1 MKKMMVN
8 IGATVLFS
16 LALALPA
23 FATDKAQAK
32 SIRLVATEGDGVTV
46 QTNAG
51 KDVAISENM
60 RVFTGYTLATD
71 QNSYAY
77 LSLDDKKAVKMDKST
92 KAEIKKQGKKNKLYV
107 SSGQVFFNVKQ
118 KLTPDESMEI
128 VTPNMTMS
136 IRGTSGSV
144 VLQKTVAEDG
154 SMIEIHVN
162 VQLYDGSS
170 TTQVTDP
177 RTGQESQIQVPAGKQ
192 LDIIDFTGT
201 HIGDVILSDLKAEDI
216 PSDAAQ
222 EILKDDVLSKRVQTD
237 SGITADALKKAIQ
250 AAAAKEA
257 AQDALEEQCELNAK
271 KKADAAKN
279 LHHADKVD
287 TRPTDDDDD
296 IDDDDDDF
304 HSIIAKPSDT
314 PHADKI
320 KEDKAEADLGDK
332 VHTSDAD
339 DDDTDDDEPAINK
352 SKPPTAATKPAEKPK
367 APDDKVTSPDKPEDT
382 DEDAPDDDGE
392 DIDDDDETVKNDA
405 KSAIDA
411 SK

>member
-8 IGATVLFS
+8 IGAAVLFS

-23 FATDKAQAK
+23 FAADKAQAK

-71 QNSYAY
+71 KNSYAY

-201 HIGDVILSDLKAEDI
+201 HDGDVILSDLKAEDI

-222 EILKDDVLSKRVQTD
+222 EILKDNVLSKRVETD
-237 SGITADALKKAIQ
+237 SGITSDALKKAIE

-257 AQDALEEQCELNAK
+257 AQKALEEQCELNAK

-287 TRPTDDDDD
+287 TRPTDDDDDD

-320 KEDKAEADLGDK
+320 KEDKAEADLEDK
-332 VHTSDAD
+332 VHIYQD
-339 DDDTDDDEPAINK
+339 DDDDDDVDDNK
-352 SKPPTAATKPAEKPK
+352 P
-367 APDDKVTSPDKPEDT
+367 
-382 DEDAPDDDGE
+382 
-392 DIDDDDETVKNDA
+392 
-405 KSAIDA
+405 
-411 SK
+411 